1 MSLALI
7 NSNSISSVTSPA
19 EPPAKMDQK
28 KGDEQFFEAEKKLVC
43 QVYDIQG
50 FRGLEAMMKRMK
62 CEMKHCKSILAGQ
75 EGRLEYLNLDDV
87 LEKQHTS
94 QHKKNMKP
102 VLVELRKLL
111 AEKRKDLNSAA
122 ARAVLDAKKK
132 AKEDKKLLAKEQ
144 KEKKQKNILFKRLMV
159 ELRKATKNVREQE
172 KKREK
177 ELADAVKEM
186 KRNAREQKKAEAAEK
201 RAQREAEKEAK
212 EAEKKAKAAKKNAE
226 KQAKEAEKKAKAAK
240 KNAEKQAKGAKKKAK
255 KDKSLV
261 PGVGAD
267 VIAALIAQANDSGVE
282 LKPIEQPIAQEIAVE
297 EIAAEEIAKQEI
309 LAEEIQDMSSAEDS
323 DQEAVE
329 VVKFTYNGKVYLRD
343 DDNVLYDI
351 ENQDYVGDV
360 KEDGTVVLV

>member
-19 EPPAKMDQK
+19 GPPAKIDQK
-28 KGDEQFFEAEKKLVC
+28 KGDEQLFEAEKKLVC

-111 AEKRKDLNSAA
+111 AKKRKDLNSAA

-177 ELADAVKEM
+177 ELADVVKEM
-186 KRNAREQKKAEAAEK
+186 KRIAREQKKAEAAEK
-201 RAQREAEKEAK
+201 RTQREAEKQVKEAEKEAKKAEKEANEAKKKAEKDAK

-226 KQAKEAEKKAKAAK
+226 KEAKD
-240 KNAEKQAKGAKKKAK
+240 AKKKAK

-282 LKPIEQPIAQEIAVE
+282 LKPIEQPIAQEIAV
-297 EIAAEEIAKQEI
+297 
-309 LAEEIQDMSSAEDS
+309 EEIQDMSSAEDS